1 MASRKPARRL
11 CSAIMKVA
19 WCSNKLQDWRMRSQG
34 RSNQITRCSGS
45 RVVEGAWLLM
55 VWSCD
60 AESYML
66 GQVL

>member
-1 MASRKPARRL
+1 VASRKPARRL
-11 CSAIMKVA
+11 CSAMLKVA

-34 RSNQITRCSGS
+34 RSIKSHDVLEAGWWKQPG
-45 RVVEGAWLLM
+45 LLM